1 MCFEFF
7 FITFAAYKNINME
20 LKDRII
26 DEAGKLFVKHGIKRI
41 SMDEIASK
49 LGISKRTI
57 YQNFKDKEDLLLQY
71 LQNLELMQIEYL
83 KDLSKNE
90 QTVVHVFLRSI
101 EMHKDFDFFNVSFL
115 DDVEKYYP
123 KAKKELIDQQ
133 NRGIFF
139 IKQFLEEG
147 MDQGVIRKD
156 LNIEVVSY
164 LLQDSSRTF
173 VNATRL
179 ANKSFSN
186 WELFFTSM
194 INFIRGISSAEG
206 IEIVDTFL
214 TKYYSDIN
222 V

>member
-1 MCFEFF
+1 MDL
-7 FITFAAYKNINME
+7 KN
-20 LKDRII
+20 RII
-26 DEAGKLFVKHGIKRI
+26 DQAGKLFVRHGIKKI

-71 LQNLELMQIEYL
+71 IRHLELMQMEYL

-101 EMHKDFDFFNVSFL
+101 EMHKEFDFFNIIFL
-115 DDVEKYYP
+115 DDVNKYYP
-123 KAKKELIDQQ
+123 KAKQELIEQQ
-133 NRGIFF
+133 TRGIIF

-147 MDQGVIRKD
+147 VAQGVIRKD
-156 LNIEVVSY
+156 LNIEVVSF
-164 LLQDSSRTF
+164 LLQDSNRTLIS
-173 VNATRL
+173 ATRL
-179 ANKSFSN
+179 SDKPFSD

-194 INFIRGISSAEG
+194 INFIRGISTNLG
-206 IEIVDTFL
+206 IEIVDNYL